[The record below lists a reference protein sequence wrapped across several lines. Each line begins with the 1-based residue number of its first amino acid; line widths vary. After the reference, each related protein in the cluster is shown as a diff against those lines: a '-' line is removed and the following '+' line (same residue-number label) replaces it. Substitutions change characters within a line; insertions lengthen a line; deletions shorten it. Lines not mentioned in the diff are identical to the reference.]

1 MRDVLSLE
9 GKTRS
14 RNRLLLNQRF
24 DVLVFDIDIAILL
37 IALATMQ
44 LFACIATAFVVTAT
58 FMK

>member
-1 MRDVLSLE
+1 MFFPLREKPGVE
-9 GKTRS
+9 TG
-14 RNRLLLNQRF
+14 LLLNQRF